1 MLLMTFKCLM
11 GLAPTYLSDMI
22 KRYVPRRNLRSMN
35 GHRLVDV
42 NYTLRNYGCRAFSV
56 ASPQLWNAL
65 PLDIRSCNGI
75 SEFKRKLKTHLFRKG
90 FS

>member
-1 MLLMTFKCLM
+1 MKST
-11 GLAPTYLSDMI
+11 
-22 KRYVPRRNLRSMN
+22 
-35 GHRLVDV
+35 V

-75 SEFKRKLKTHLFRKG
+75 SEFKRKLKTHLFRKA

>member
-1 MLLMTFKCLM
+1 MTFKCLM

-35 GHRLVDV
+35 GHRLDDV
-42 NYTLRNYGCRAFSV
+42 GYNLRSYGFRAFSV

-75 SEFKRKLKTHLFRKG
+75 SEFKHKLKTHLFRKA
-90 FS
+90 FI